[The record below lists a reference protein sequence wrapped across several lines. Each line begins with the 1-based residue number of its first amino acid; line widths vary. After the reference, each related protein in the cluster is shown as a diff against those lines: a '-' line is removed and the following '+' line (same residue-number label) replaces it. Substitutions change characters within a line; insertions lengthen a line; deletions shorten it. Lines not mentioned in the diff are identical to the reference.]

1 MKKKMG
7 HLLIV
12 LGSVFLICSVLLY
25 PSLAGAANIITG
37 NSPVL
42 ERVVSR
48 GVLRVGVN
56 PGFKPFSFIN
66 EKKERVGVDIDIAKL
81 LARGLG
87 VKLEIV
93 VPKSFSELIPMLLE
107 DRIDIIIA
115 GMTRNFKRAKVV
127 DFTDSYFDTGLSIM
141 FNKVAAVK
149 SGIPIAQ
156 SYEELMEK
164 LKEAHKEDKLI
175 IAVTK
180 GKSPARSVPHFF
192 PKATVIE
199 YPTNEAAAEAVA
211 QGKAHIM
218 VHDEMFLKIWV
229 QDNKDKTMF
238 KVFVFKKPF
247 KPDYYSFAVKK
258 DNQEFLNML
267 NVFIKELYVEGYFK
281 KFMKKYLD

>member
-1 MKKKMG
+1 MKNQMG
-7 HLLIV
+7 RLLIV
-12 LGSVFLICSVLLY
+12 LGSVFLVCLIFLFPLF
-25 PSLAGAANIITG
+25 ANAAEIITG

-42 ERVVSR
+42 ERVVR
-48 GVLRVGVN
+48 NGVLRVGVN
-56 PGFKPFSFIN
+56 PGFKPFSFLN

-81 LARGLG
+81 LAKGLG
-87 VKLEIV
+87 VKLKIV
-93 VPKSFSELIPMLLE
+93 VPQSFSQLIPMLLE

-115 GMTRNFKRAKVV
+115 GMTRNFKRAKLI

-156 SYEELMEK
+156 SYKELMEK
-164 LKEAHKEDKLI
+164 LKETHKESKLI

-199 YPTNEAAAEAVA
+199 YPTNETAAEAVV

-218 VHDEMFLKIWV
+218 VHDEMFLKMWV

-258 DNQEFLNML
+258 DNQEFLNLL

-281 KFMKKYLD
+281 KFMKKYMD